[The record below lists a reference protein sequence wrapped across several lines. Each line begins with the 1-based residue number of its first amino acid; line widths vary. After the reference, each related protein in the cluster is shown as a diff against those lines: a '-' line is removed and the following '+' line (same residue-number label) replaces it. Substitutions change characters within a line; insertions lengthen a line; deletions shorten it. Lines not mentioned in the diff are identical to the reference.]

1 MRITKKEIRQMVP
14 EEDYERG
21 LAYYEQDRVIS
32 YREEVTKDLAK
43 LTCKVRGTKLY
54 TVNASF
60 SDRGLS
66 ALCTCPR
73 FADRHCC
80 KHLVAALLT
89 MVSYQPETNRSDG
102 RVSRILKA
110 YRDRS
115 RSGVDATRQARLV
128 PQIFP
133 SEMSRGYPTLTFQVG
148 FDRLYVVKNV
158 KTFLEYVSK
167 EEEVT
172 YGKGLTLCHACL
184 LYTSDAADE

>member
-73 FADRHCC
+73 LQRRF
-80 KHLVAALLT
+80 LL
-89 MVSYQPETNRSDG
+89 QNDG
-102 RVSRILKA
+102 YTDYIRIGVSRCFLH
-110 YRDRS
+110 
-115 RSGVDATRQARLV
+115 
-128 PQIFP
+128 IFHF
-133 SEMSRGYPTLTFQVG
+133 FQ
-148 FDRLYVVKNV
+148 
-158 KTFLEYVSK
+158 
-167 EEEVT
+167 
-172 YGKGLTLCHACL
+172 LCFQ
-184 LYTSDAADE
+184 

>member
-80 KHLVAALLT
+80 KHLVAALCP
-89 MVSYQPETNRSDG
+89 VSRGVAG
-102 RVSRILKA
+102 RVVCGQPAISA
-110 YRDRS
+110 
-115 RSGVDATRQARLV
+115 G
-128 PQIFP
+128 P
-133 SEMSRGYPTLTFQVG
+133 
-148 FDRLYVVKNV
+148 
-158 KTFLEYVSK
+158 
-167 EEEVT
+167 
-172 YGKGLTLCHACL
+172 
-184 LYTSDAADE
+184 

>member
-89 MVSYQPETNRSDG
+89 MVSS
-102 RVSRILKA
+102 SR
-110 YRDRS
+110 R
-115 RSGVDATRQARLV
+115 
-128 PQIFP
+128 
-133 SEMSRGYPTLTFQVG
+133 PT
-148 FDRLYVVKNV
+148 
-158 KTFLEYVSK
+158 
-167 EEEVT
+167 
-172 YGKGLTLCHACL
+172 
-184 LYTSDAADE
+184 AAMGG

>member
-110 YRDRS
+110 YRDRCG
-115 RSGVDATRQARLV
+115 RHPSGPAGSPD
-128 PQIFP
+128 F
-133 SEMSRGYPTLTFQVG
+133 SVG
-148 FDRLYVVKNV
+148 N
-158 KTFLEYVSK
+158 ES
-167 EEEVT
+167 
-172 YGKGLTLCHACL
+172 GLPHAHL
-184 LYTSDAADE
+184 PGGL